1 MAFFLTIIVY
11 PVLLL
16 ALAFG
21 CGLLAERVAGV
32 ELPIALLPALG
43 FAGMVVVTQF
53 TTWTGAIAPLTPWV
67 LIALALGGYM
77 LAHRRSG
84 IGRLVARAN
93 ESRLTLGAL
102 VLAFVTFAMPVLAA
116 GRATLPG
123 YLLDTTGAIQM
134 MGADWLLHHGRDYA
148 SLAQSPGYGMTMMAY
163 FGSGYPNGGQ
173 ALLGATGSLTGQSL
187 LWLYFPFQAFAVSAA
202 APAMALIAER
212 GGCSRLAAAAAGFLA
227 AVPALVYAYVL
238 MGSIKELTALPS
250 LMLMGALLTCVPVL
264 LKAGLRGAIPFALA
278 AGGAVAGIGLAAGAW
293 VLPYALLAALLGALH
308 GRSPRELI
316 AASRAIFRRVG
327 TVFVAT
333 IGALGVLAS
342 VFSAPTLAS
351 ITKTLTLAENIQ
363 SSNPGAAAD
372 PGNLLRPLLFAQSFG
387 VWLGES
393 HRVEPRF
400 LTETYVFIGIVV
412 FAAVFGVLSLLRARA
427 WPVLLFLL
435 ASIAIWGILQTR
447 GTEWT
452 DAKTLM
458 LLSPVMMLTAV
469 IGAGAL
475 RRSGV
480 LEGALA
486 IGVIALGVLGSDAL
500 LYHGTGLAPTSKYEE
515 LSRIANRF
523 EGDGPTLL
531 TSFDEYAMFEL
542 RRLHPDGA
550 GFAYHGSLSLV
561 ADATPL
567 YGHEYDTN
575 AVAFESVEQ
584 FPLIV
589 MQRTPTLSRPPG
601 NYRLEYRGRWYEVWR
616 RVGPAPL
623 AHLGLGSATQPVSVP
638 KCSAVRQLSALA
650 SAHRVNLRY
659 ATREPNVVADLAA
672 AVHSSLVGVVANPSG
687 GAAVPFAGPGTAEA
701 PVTVPR
707 SATYTLWI
715 TGDVDRTLEVSV
727 DGRLVGA
734 PQQISGGEG
743 NSFIVGRISLSRGRH
758 LIKLVR
764 VGGSIAPDDNAG
776 TIVDNVFLV
785 GPGGAE
791 ERLGEVSAGNWHA
804 LCGRELDWI
813 EVA

>member
-1 MAFFLTIIVY
+1 MAFFVTIIAY

-16 ALAFG
+16 ALALG
-21 CGLLAERVAGV
+21 CGLLAECLTGV

-53 TTWTGAIAPLTPWV
+53 TTWTGAIAPLTPWL
-67 LIALALGGYM
+67 LIVLALGGYV

-84 IGRLVARAN
+84 IRALAGRLG
-93 ESRLTLGAL
+93 ESRLAIAAL
-102 VLAFVTFAMPVLAA
+102 PLAFVTFAMPVLAA

-134 MGADWLLHHGRDYA
+134 MGADWLLHHGREYA
-148 SLAQSPGYGMTMMAY
+148 RLAQSPGYGMTMMAY

-173 ALLGATGSLTGQSL
+173 ALLGASGSLTGQNL
-187 LWLYFPFQAFAVSAA
+187 LWLYFPFQAFAVAAA

-212 GGCSRLAAAAAGFLA
+212 GGCSRLAAAAAGYLA

-264 LKAGLRGAIPFALA
+264 LKAGWRGATPFALA

-293 VLPYALLAALLGALH
+293 VLPYALLAALIGALH

-316 AASRAIFRRVG
+316 SAGRVIFRRVG
-327 TVFVAT
+327 TVFAAT
-333 IGALGVLAS
+333 LGVLAVFAS
-342 VFSAPTLAS
+342 VLSAPTLAS
-351 ITKTLTLAENIQ
+351 ITKTLALAENIQ
-363 SSNPGAAAD
+363 GSNPGAAAD
-372 PGNLLRPLLFAQSFG
+372 PGNLLRPLLFVQSLG

-400 LTETYVFIGIVV
+400 LTETYVFIGIVA
-412 FAAVFGVLSLLRARA
+412 FAAAFGVLWLLRARA

-435 ASIAIWGILQTR
+435 ASIAIWGILHTR

-458 LLSPVMMLTAV
+458 LLSPVMMLAAV
-469 IGAGAL
+469 IGAAAIGRRGA
-475 RRSGV
+475 

-515 LSRIANRF
+515 LSRIASRF

-531 TSFDEYAMFEL
+531 TAFDEYAMFVL

-561 ADATPL
+561 ADATPI
-567 YGHEYDTN
+567 YGREYDTN
-575 AVAFESVEQ
+575 TIALESVEK

-589 MQRTPTLSRPPG
+589 MQRSPTLSRPPG

-616 RVGPAPL
+616 RTGPAPL
-623 AHLGLGSATQPVSVP
+623 RQLDLGTATQPVSVP
-638 KCSAVRQLSALA
+638 LCSAVRGLAALA
-650 SAHRVNLRY
+650 AAHHVGLRY
-659 ATREPNVVADLAA
+659 ATREPSAVADLAA
-672 AVHSSLVGVVANPSG
+672 AVRSPMVGVAASPYG
-687 GAAVPFAGPGTAEA
+687 GAALPFAGPGTAEA
-701 PVTVPR
+701 PVTVGR
-707 SATYTLWI
+707 SGTYTLWI
-715 TGDVDRTLEVSV
+715 SGDVDRPLEVSV

-743 NSFIVGRISLSRGRH
+743 NSFIVGRVSISAGRH
-758 LIKLVR
+758 LIRLVR
-764 VGGSIAPDDNAG
+764 VGGSIAPDDNSG
-776 TIVDNVFLV
+776 TIVQSVFLV
-785 GPGGAE
+785 GPGGEE
-791 ERLGEVSAGNWHA
+791 ERLGEVAAGDWHA
-804 LCGRELDWI
+804 LCGRELDWV
-813 EVA
+813 EVP